1 MLKCMR
7 GTKKKHLKKGILDRK
22 QGLRVLPL
30 FYAKKLFIYKTDS
43 IER

>member
-22 QGLRVLPL
+22 TRAACATLILCE
-30 FYAKKLFIYKTDS
+30 KNTSFIKQMK
-43 IER
+43 